1 MKSKYPHIEWLQLDD
16 KGVVTECAIM
26 KRFENG
32 DLLFFSLA
40 ALDEID
46 KTRLVKIVTRR
57 DSEMYEL
64 WDLMS
69 HVTLGN
75 GMNALTYFH
84 QLTKVLTPSGQ
95 IIEPSLVRRGVPGKM
110 QIADLTLAQAADV
123 EQEGQKGPVN
133 EKHAQVAGE
142 TKEGIKKA
150 KK

>member
-1 MKSKYPHIEWLQLDD
+1 MQSKYQHIEWLQLDD

-40 ALDEID
+40 GLDNID
-46 KTRLVKIVTRR
+46 KGRLLKIVTRR
-57 DSEMYEL
+57 DSQMYEL

-110 QIADLTLAQAADV
+110 QIADLTLTQAADI
-123 EQEGQKGPVN
+123 EQGPVD
-133 EKHAQVAGE
+133 EKHTQVAGE
-142 TKEGIKKA
+142 TKKGIKKT